1 MQPVPP
7 FFLYDGACGFCQR
20 WMRWLEQRVGD
31 GVEFV
36 AFQDLDDL
44 TRYNLTIEDVQSA
57 SYWIDDHGHPFR
69 GNRSI
74 AQVLKRTPG
83 VWSVIGRMLDLPVVR
98 VLAAVVY
105 LGVARNRHR
114 LPAPR

>member
-20 WMRWLEQRVGD
+20 WMRWLEPRVGA

-36 AFQDLDDL
+36 AFQDVEDL
-44 TRYNLTIEDVQSA
+44 TRYNLTIEDVQRA
-57 SYWIDDHGHPFR
+57 SYWIDGEGHAFR

-74 AQVLKRTPG
+74 AQVLKRAPG
-83 VWSVIGRMLDLPVVR
+83 LWSVVGTVLDLPVVR
-98 VLAAVVY
+98 LLAAAVY
-105 LGVARNRHR
+105 FGVSRNRHR